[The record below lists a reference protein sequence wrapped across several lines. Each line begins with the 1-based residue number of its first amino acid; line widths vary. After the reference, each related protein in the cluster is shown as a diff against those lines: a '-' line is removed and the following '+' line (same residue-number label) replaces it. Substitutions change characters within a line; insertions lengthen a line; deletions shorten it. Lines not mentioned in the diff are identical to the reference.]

1 MVLTADELTKKMS
14 VNLKTQKQVLIH
26 EPQRKKTK
34 EGREEESEGGG
45 RRWEKRKKKNNKTN
59 NYKNSLYLLRE
70 LFNNSKQYIYMELN
84 SEEEEKIFE
93 KTMAKML

>member
-45 RRWEKRKKKNNKTN
+45 RRWEKRKKNNKTN